1 MKRLLTI
8 LACTVLLSACKGS
21 SGGGPETGHLMEIGI
36 QGIHY
41 ETASQSGT
49 TDARGTYHYYPG
61 ETISFSIGDL
71 QLAKDIPAKPYLSPL
86 DFFADSRDALAH
98 PSTDTYGLLSQRP
111 VVENLAGS
119 GDANNVT
126 RFLLDLDQDKT
137 VSNSN
142 PITVT
147 QRTID
152 QINAI
157 LPTLSGTIDF
167 STADGLTAANNLLS
181 QICFYPASDYRCTRP
196 LPTQAQIDATTDPAE
211 KTRLQ
216 DILKSVRHL
225 SDIDEQTASK
235 LLVTDT
241 GNYDTSIAVQYYLAP
256 DAIDLPASDTHL
268 REAHLLKTNGQ
279 VTLDDLEAI
288 SLDSSVVSINAFSVN
303 SGTFDYYA
311 VGSAGQNATLMVAFK
326 PTGDYRWYEKSL
338 RVVLK

>member
-1 MKRLLTI
+1 
-8 LACTVLLSACKGS
+8 
-21 SGGGPETGHLMEIGI
+21 MEIGI

-61 ETISFSIGDL
+61 ETISFSVGDL

-111 VVENLAGS
+111 VVDNLAAS
-119 GDANNVT
+119 GDANNLT

-137 VSNSN
+137 VTNGN
-142 PITVT
+142 PITIT

-157 LPTLSGTIDF
+157 LPTLSGPIDF
-167 STADGLTAANNLLS
+167 STTNGLAVADDLLS

-196 LPTQAQIDATTDPAE
+196 VPTQAQIDATTDPAE
-211 KTRLQ
+211 KQRLK
-216 DILKSVRHL
+216 DIVNSVRYL
-225 SDIDEQTASK
+225 SDVAEQTAHD

-241 GNYDTSIAVQYYLAP
+241 GNYDRSVAVQYYLAP
-256 DAIDLPASDTHL
+256 DAIDLPASDTQL
-268 REAHLLKTNGQ
+268 QEARLLKINGK
-279 VTLDDLEAI
+279 VALDDLEAI
-288 SLDSSVVSINAFSVN
+288 SLDSSVVAINAFSTN

-311 VGSAGQNATLMVAFK
+311 VGSASQNATLLVAFK